1 MKKRK
6 VMISKI
12 SEHDFEEINPE
23 ELCSQLEEIENKIE
37 SIQTE
42 ELKTRVKFFG
52 MLGVWID

>member
-6 VMISKI
+6 VMNSKI

-23 ELCSQLEEIENKIE
+23 ELCNQLEEIENKIE

-42 ELKTRVKFFG
+42 ELKA
-52 MLGVWID
+52 